1 MREEDYRLYINVQNV
16 QSTEIGDKKGIRVR
30 MVLDNVLNIE
40 TNWKLDGNLNG
51 GSGDIRQRFHPDK

>member
-1 MREEDYRLYINVQNV
+1 
-16 QSTEIGDKKGIRVR
+16 